1 MKPYL
6 RLGLLLLAVAALL
19 ALTTACGTPPEEGS
33 DDNPTPTP
41 PAGVTP
47 LAGITIGTLGQSV
60 GLKGYGVILDGATV
74 NTAEDRMEAHVRVDN
89 SQGSDSI
96 KIPARAF
103 TALAADG
110 TPLTPILNV
119 ECGVQSNIAKG
130 ETAKGMVCW
139 KLNGLTTIK
148 GFQVRFD
155 AGRSTGLPIAWYVP

>member
-1 MKPYL
+1 MKPYP
-6 RLGLLLLAVAALL
+6 RLGLLMLLLAALL
-19 ALTTACGTPPEEGS
+19 ALTSACGTPPEEGP
-33 DDNPTPTP
+33 DDDPTPTP
-41 PAGVTP
+41 PPGVTP
-47 LAGITIGTLGQSV
+47 LAGIIIGTLGQPV

-74 NTAEDRMEAHVRVDN
+74 NTAEDRMEAGVRVDN

-110 TPLTPILNV
+110 TPLTPILNA

-130 ETAKGMVCW
+130 DVAKGIVCW
-139 KLNGLTTIK
+139 KLNGLTAIK

-155 AGRSTGLPIAWYVP
+155 AGRTTGLPIAWYVP